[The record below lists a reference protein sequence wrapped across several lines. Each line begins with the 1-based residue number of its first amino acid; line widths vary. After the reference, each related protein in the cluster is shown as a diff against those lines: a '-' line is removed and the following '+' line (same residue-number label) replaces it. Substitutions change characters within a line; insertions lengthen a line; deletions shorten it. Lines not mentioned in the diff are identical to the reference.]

1 MLQIQI
7 ISNGNANNEE
17 KRYIA
22 FEIEVVVHPVL
33 FVVEAIFVDFHPFGI
48 AGFFHAG
55 AFLLNSSIW
64 IEGGRPPQKKQWC
77 QQYFKNICST

>member
-1 MLQIQI
+1 VK
-7 ISNGNANNEE
+7 

-33 FVVEAIFVDFHPFGI
+33 FVVEVTFVDFHPFGI

-55 AFLLNSSIW
+55 AFLLNSSI
-64 IEGGRPPQKKQWC
+64 
-77 QQYFKNICST
+77 